1 MWTVN
6 SRNSGEDEMKKNLL
20 TVLILALLIV
30 NIVLTSVMLISIVG
44 VNAKTGALVGN
55 IGAVLNLEL
64 TEPGEETQEE
74 VVSALDL
81 EEVDLGEVTIMLKPD
96 VIEPDATAA
105 ATEPSTTAKSAYMV
119 FNVALQLN
127 TTSPDYEE
135 INGEFITGKKNLII
149 STINDVVGTHT
160 LEECKGNQP
169 ALKAEIKQAL
179 RNLLQSDVVYE
190 ISLSEVKFG

>member
-1 MWTVN
+1 
-6 SRNSGEDEMKKNLL
+6 MKKNLL

-30 NIVLTSVMLISIVG
+30 NIVLTSVMLISIVS
-44 VNAKTGALVGN
+44 VNAKTGALIGN

-64 TEPGEETQEE
+64 SEPGEETQET

-81 EEVDLGEVTIMLKPD
+81 EEVDLGEVTVMLKPD
-96 VIEPDATAA
+96 DVAAPD
-105 ATEPSTTAKSAYMV
+105 ETAKSSYML
-119 FNVALQLN
+119 FNVAVQLN
-127 TTSPDYEE
+127 ITSPDYKE

-149 STINDVVGTHT
+149 STINDVVGSHT
-160 LEECKGNQP
+160 LDECKNNQP

-179 RNLLQSDVVYE
+179 RDLLQSDVVYE